1 MPFILLLGLLSL
13 SFSAAAQY
21 DAGGQNTQGA
31 DVDAG
36 KLDPAT
42 KARIRTEGSVGGIPG
57 DASSGASGNA
67 ARARAGGNASVE
79 GGAAIGATG
88 INTQPAAKAEAA
100 EKDERQR
107 NRAPRKAD

>member
-13 SFSAAAQY
+13 SLTAAAQY

-31 DVDAG
+31 NVDAG

-42 KARIRTEGSVGGIPG
+42 KARIRTEGAVGGIQG
-57 DASSGASGNA
+57 DASAGASGDA
-67 ARARAGGNASVE
+67 ARARAGANASVE

-88 INTQPAAKAEAA
+88 VNTQPAAKAEDA
-100 EKDERQR
+100 EKDERR
-107 NRAPRKAD
+107 RSRARRKAD